1 MNFAYRFLGSTSASS
16 DAAASSFAF
25 APDTLRQPTFFTG
38 KVARHLAF
46 REAISALHHV
56 VVSDLRF
63 KPRDRTAY
71 FEWLKQ
77 NEANFLAEAT
87 AQSAALK
94 PRIAGL
100 QARIRG
106 LDVERDRLMKPF
118 WTARQ
123 SYFNYLYKE
132 NRDAWIVLD
141 PVITVHPDEIF
152 FECFS
157 LDESSYGRL
166 SCDHDVFESLGEMA
180 FGTTNI
186 DYSHALYDEF
196 QKIRSYRD
204 TTLAIDPSG
213 FEVQTGDDLDFR
225 EEKID
230 LPDSWVRGFLQV
242 SSAMTLPAHVF
253 DLHPLDMANILTRLA
268 QKKERVGPRSLR
280 FVLKPDAPVEVVIEP
295 WNERLTFRRSI
306 YRGTEG
312 GEIRI
317 WGRRRLA
324 ILGRALPLARSVRV
338 HLTGSGLP
346 SFFVVDFGGIR
357 FTLGLSGWTANDWSS
372 AGQFD
377 LLAPRHKIDGD
388 TAQRIFA
395 ALGKS
400 HAATAAELARQTAV
414 DEPLVHAALTAY
426 TQAGRVMF
434 DLDKHLYRQ
443 RELTREPV
451 ALAQLRFASEQEEKA
466 DRFIHANLVTIG
478 GIDRNQGRRIIR
490 GSVLDNARTEEV
502 SLVIDGDDRLIEAQC
517 SCHFYG
523 HNKMMRGPCEHM
535 LALRRIFHAQVEG
548 VAQDGGG
555 VA

>member
-1 MNFAYRFLGSTSASS
+1 MNFVYRFLGETSAIS
-16 DAAASSFAF
+16 DAGSSSFGF

-38 KVARHLAF
+38 KVVKHLAF

-56 VVSDLRF
+56 VISDLRF

-77 NEANFLAEAT
+77 NEVQFLTEAIANRDK
-87 AQSAALK
+87 LK
-94 PRIAGL
+94 PKIDGL
-100 QARIRG
+100 RERIRA
-106 LDVERDRLMKPF
+106 LDADYSRLMKPF
-118 WTARQ
+118 WQARR
-123 SYFNYLYKE
+123 SYFDYLYRE

-180 FGTTNI
+180 YGTTNI

-204 TTLAIDPSG
+204 TTLTIDPSG
-213 FEVQTGDDLDFR
+213 FEVQTGDDTDFR

-253 DLHPLDMANILTRLA
+253 DLHPVDMANILARLA

-280 FVLKPDAPVEVVIEP
+280 FVLKPDAPVQVIVEP
-295 WNERLTFRRSI
+295 WGERLTFRRSI
-306 YRGTEG
+306 YRGKEG

-324 ILGRALPLARSVRV
+324 ILERALPLARSLRV
-338 HLTGSGLP
+338 HLTGTGLP
-346 SFFVVDFGGIR
+346 SFFIIDFGGIR

-377 LLAPRHKIDGD
+377 LLAPRHKVDDD
-388 TAQRIFA
+388 TAQRVFA
-395 ALGKS
+395 ALGATHS
-400 HAATAAELARQTAV
+400 GNAATLAQQTGV
-414 DEPLVHAALTAY
+414 NETLVHAALSAY

-434 DLDKHLYRQ
+434 DLDKGVYRR
-443 RELTREPV
+443 RELSREP
-451 ALAQLRFASEQEEKA
+451 LAMSQLRFASEQEEKA
-466 DRFIHANLVTIG
+466 DRLINAKLVQIKQV
-478 GIDRNQGRRIIR
+478 DRNQGRRIIS
-490 GSVLDNARTEEV
+490 GSVLDNARTEQV
-502 SLVIDGDDRLIEAQC
+502 NLVINEDDRLIEARC
-517 SCHFYG
+517 TCYFYG

-535 LALRRIFHAQVEG
+535 LAVRRIFHAEIEG
-548 VAQDGGG
+548 VAQDKGI
-555 VA
+555 AA

>member
-16 DAAASSFAF
+16 DAASSSFAF

-87 AQSAALK
+87 AQSAAIR
-94 PRIAGL
+94 PRIAEL
-100 QARIRG
+100 QDRIRG
-106 LDVERDRLMKPF
+106 FDRERDRLMKPF
-118 WTARQ
+118 WAARQ
-123 SYFNYLYKE
+123 SYFNYLYKQ

-166 SCDHDVFESLGEMA
+166 SCDHDVFENLGEMA

-204 TTLAIDPSG
+204 TTLTIDPTG
-213 FEVQTGDDLDFR
+213 FEVQTGDELDFR

-253 DLHPLDMANILTRLA
+253 DLHPVDMANILTRLA
-268 QKKERVGPRSLR
+268 QKKEKAGPRSMR
-280 FVLKPDAPVEVVIEP
+280 FVLKPDAPVEVEIEP
-295 WNERLTFRRSI
+295 WGERLTIRR
-306 YRGTEG
+306 
-312 GEIRI
+312 
-317 WGRRRLA
+317 
-324 ILGRALPLARSVRV
+324 
-338 HLTGSGLP
+338 
-346 SFFVVDFGGIR
+346 
-357 FTLGLSGWTANDWSS
+357 
-372 AGQFD
+372 
-377 LLAPRHKIDGD
+377 
-388 TAQRIFA
+388 
-395 ALGKS
+395 
-400 HAATAAELARQTAV
+400 
-414 DEPLVHAALTAY
+414 
-426 TQAGRVMF
+426 
-434 DLDKHLYRQ
+434 
-443 RELTREPV
+443 
-451 ALAQLRFASEQEEKA
+451 
-466 DRFIHANLVTIG
+466 
-478 GIDRNQGRRIIR
+478 
-490 GSVLDNARTEEV
+490 
-502 SLVIDGDDRLIEAQC
+502 
-517 SCHFYG
+517 
-523 HNKMMRGPCEHM
+523 
-535 LALRRIFHAQVEG
+535 
-548 VAQDGGG
+548 
-555 VA
+555 